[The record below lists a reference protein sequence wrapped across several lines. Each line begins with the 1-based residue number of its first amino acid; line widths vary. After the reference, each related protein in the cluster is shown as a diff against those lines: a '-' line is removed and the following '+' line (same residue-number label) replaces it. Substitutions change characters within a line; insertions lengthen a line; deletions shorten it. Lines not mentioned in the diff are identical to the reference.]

1 MTSPGPGGG
10 GLGSALIQVA
20 ADVRNFARNLQRD
33 IAREIRRINWSQATG
48 RAAAAGAL
56 AGAAFARGF
65 GTAANNGVRSV
76 LRSLRLF
83 VPLLPLIAKGVLGV
97 VGAFKLLVALAPA
110 IAGLVQITGAFAAAL
125 PALIVTGVL
134 VGKTISLAF
143 KGVGEAMKAVA
154 EGDAEALDAA
164 LKKLTPSAAA
174 FVKEAA
180 KIKPL
185 FDDLQKT
192 VQESFFRQF
201 AGGLTELAN
210 PAVLGALK
218 TAMSGISADLGRAAK
233 QVSGIIGAAGRSGQL
248 GRIFAPLERSFER
261 ILALAPS
268 FTKMFLGLAEA
279 AGPFVETLSRV
290 ISGALGGLIAKVNAA
305 VADGSLTQL
314 FETALGVMSAF
325 GSFLGDLGSIFSS
338 VFSVIIG
345 DGDDALGVLGG
356 LVSQLADFLKTAEGV
371 SLLTTIGAGLT
382 DLAEIISGVLVPLLP
397 VAGKLLGA
405 LLEPL
410 ANVLGKVSGPFIQ
423 FVENLAD
430 TLLPVIEELAPVFS
444 QIGVELADVLVP
456 LLELLAEHLVQMAP
470 VMLDMAKIIGPV
482 LVLFFQ
488 HLGDLLVELL
498 PVFVDLASFM
508 QNNTDLFRLLAG
520 VIGALLLIVTAA
532 VFVITKIV
540 AVINWWRDTLTD
552 FLQEKGI
559 ETLVEILVGFATA
572 LGGVAVAIFTHWED
586 IKGFFR
592 DAWAAITGTVSS
604 GAETV
609 VNTIAAL
616 PGRVASFAG
625 GLFNSAVGLGRA
637 IGNGLSNIGNF
648 ASEIGGKIVNS
659 VKNGINAVIGS
670 INRGIAQIDNFIPGS
685 LPRMSFF
692 ERGGI
697 VDEPTL
703 ALMGEKNK
711 REVVLPLTDPARTA
725 ELAQQSGLIDLL
737 RGRGSFGGEIPSI
750 NITAILDGFGVL
762 RVVDQR
768 VEAQTRRQ
776 SRELAFGT
784 RGV

>member
-20 ADVRNFARNLQRD
+20 ADVRQFARNLRQD
-33 IAREIRRINWSQATG
+33 IAREIQRINWSQATA
-48 RAAAAGAL
+48 RAAAAGRL
-56 AGAAFARGF
+56 AGMAFARGF
-65 GTAANNGVRSV
+65 GTAANNGIRSI
-76 LRSLRLF
+76 LGSLRLL

-97 VGAFKLLVALAPA
+97 VGAFKLLAALAPA
-110 IAGLVQITGAFAAAL
+110 IGALVQTMGALAATL
-125 PALIVTGVL
+125 PALIITGVL
-134 VGKTISLAF
+134 VGKTLSLAF

-185 FDDLQKT
+185 FDDLQKS

-218 TAMSGISADLGRAAK
+218 AAMSGISADLGRAAR
-233 QVSGIIGAAGRSGQL
+233 QVAGIIGAAGRSGQL
-248 GRIFAPLERSFER
+248 GRIFAPLERALER
-261 ILALAPS
+261 ILSLAPS
-268 FTKMFLGLAEA
+268 FTRMFLGLAEA
-279 AGPFVETLSRV
+279 AGPFIEVLSKA
-290 ISGALGGLIAKVNAA
+290 ISGKLGGLIDTVNEA
-305 VADGSLTQL
+305 VASGGIQDL
-314 FETALGVMSAF
+314 FDTAIEVGKALGSV
-325 GSFLGDLGSIFSS
+325 LGDLGSIFKS
-338 VFSVIIG
+338 VFSVVIG
-345 DGDDALGVLGG
+345 DGSDALGVLGG
-356 LVSQLADFLKTAEGV
+356 LISQLADFLKTAEGI
-371 SLLTTIGAGLT
+371 SLLTTVGEGLQT
-382 DLAEIISGVLVPLLP
+382 IAEIISGILIPLLP
-397 VAGKLLGA
+397 VASALLGA

-410 ANVLGKVSGPFIQ
+410 ANVLGKVAGPFIE
-423 FVENLAD
+423 FVESMSEAF
-430 TLLPVIEELAPVFS
+430 LPVIEELAPIFS
-444 QIGVELADVLVP
+444 QIGIELGDVLVP
-456 LLELLAEHLVQMAP
+456 LLTLLAEHLIQMAP

-482 LVLFFQ
+482 LVFFFET
-488 HLGDLLVELL
+488 LGDLLVELL
-498 PVFVDLASFM
+498 PLFVDLASFM
-508 QNNTDLFRLLAG
+508 QNNTDLFRLMAG
-520 VIGALLLIVTAA
+520 ILGALLLIITAA

-540 AVINWWRDTLTD
+540 QVINWWRDTLVD

-559 ETLVEILVGFATA
+559 ETLIEILVGFATA
-572 LGGVAVAIFTHWED
+572 LGGVAVAIYTHWED
-586 IKGFFR
+586 IKRFFS
-592 DAWAAITGTVSS
+592 DAWNAITGTVTS

-616 PGRVASFAG
+616 PARVASFAT

-670 INRGIAQIDNFIPGS
+670 INRGIAQIDSFIPGS

-703 ALMGEKNK
+703 AMIGERNR
-711 REVVLPLTDPARTA
+711 REVVLPLEDKARTA
-725 ELAQQSGLIDLL
+725 QLAQQSGLIDLL
-737 RGRGSFGGEIPSI
+737 RGELGGGVPVI
-750 NITAILDGFGVL
+750 NVTAILDGFGVL

-768 VEAQTRRQ
+768 IETQQRRQ
-776 SRELAFGT
+776 ANELAFGT